1 MAAVRSKVQQVLRH
15 ATEQVSTQ
23 LRLLQIC
30 KIQLLNITQASP
42 LITAMQPQTLT
53 GQYAYRYKQRLQ
65 RRVRALGAVGHL
77 RMAMRPHLRG
87 AARLAQALDYH
98 RPLLRAQRQHSCMCA
113 LEQQQSQA

>member
-15 ATEQVSTQ
+15 ATEQVGTQ

-30 KIQLLNITQASP
+30 KLQLLNITQASP

-53 GQYAYRYKQRLQ
+53 GQYACRYKQRLQ
-65 RRVRALGAVGHL
+65 RRVRPLGAVSHL
-77 RMAMRPHLRG
+77 RMAMHPHLRG
-87 AARLAQALDYH
+87 AARLTQAPEHH
-98 RPLLRAQRQHSCMCA
+98 RPLPRAQRRRSCMCA